1 MRTNFSMWLGPLF
14 LLIVRAGRNGRWMQ
28 RWHRETAPELADL
41 NPDQQA
47 V

>member
-1 MRTNFSMWLGPLF
+1 MWLGLLF
-14 LLIVRAGRNGRWMQ
+14 LLIVGAGRKWSLVQ
-28 RWHRETAPELADL
+28 RWHRETAPELTDL